1 MSARRIRERVKKLEV
16 ALPSPPAKEDKLIG
30 FLRNLRI
37 LAVAYYLGDPQPN
50 EAIIQAYERALG
62 VEELASLL
70 NTSPETVM
78 QRDAL
83 AFDRLL
89 EKFGVS
95 RTDDW
100 DKLVYAL
107 VRMAD
112 GFCEHY
118 RETLEGYAHQ
128 YGVELPLRA

>member
-1 MSARRIRERVKKLEV
+1 MSTRRVQARVKKLEV
-16 ALPSPPAKEDKLIG
+16 ALPPRPAKEDKLIG
-30 FLRNLRI
+30 FLRKLRV
-37 LAVAYYLGDPQPN
+37 LAIAYYLGDPQPN
-50 EAIIQAYERALG
+50 EAIIQA
-62 VEELASLL
+62 
-70 NTSPETVM
+70 TSPETVM

-100 DKLVYAL
+100 DKLVYAFA
-107 VRMAD
+107 RMVD

-118 RETLEGYAHQ
+118 KETLKEYAHQ
-128 YGVELPLRA
+128 YAVELPLRA

>member
-1 MSARRIRERVKKLEV
+1 MSTRRVQARVKKLEV
-16 ALPSPPAKEDKLIG
+16 ALPPRPAKEDKLIG
-30 FLRNLRI
+30 FLRKLRV
-37 LAVAYYLGDPQPN
+37 LAIAYYLGDPQPN
-50 EAIIQAYERALG
+50 EAIIQANERALG
-62 VEELASLL
+62 AEELSSLL

-100 DKLVYAL
+100 DKLVYAFA
-107 VRMAD
+107 RMVD

-118 RETLEGYAHQ
+118 RETLKEYAHQ
-128 YGVELPLRA
+128 YAVELPLRA

>member
-1 MSARRIRERVKKLEV
+1 MSTRRVQARVKKLEV
-16 ALPSPPAKEDKLIG
+16 ALPPRPAKEDKLIG
-30 FLRNLRI
+30 FLRKLRL
-37 LAVAYYLGDPQPN
+37 LAIAYYLGDPQPN

-62 VEELASLL
+62 VEELSSLL

-95 RTDDW
+95 LTDDW
-100 DKLVYAL
+100 DKLVYTFA
-107 VRMAD
+107 RMVD

-118 RETLEGYAHQ
+118 RETLKGYAHEYAVQ
-128 YGVELPLRA
+128 LPLRA